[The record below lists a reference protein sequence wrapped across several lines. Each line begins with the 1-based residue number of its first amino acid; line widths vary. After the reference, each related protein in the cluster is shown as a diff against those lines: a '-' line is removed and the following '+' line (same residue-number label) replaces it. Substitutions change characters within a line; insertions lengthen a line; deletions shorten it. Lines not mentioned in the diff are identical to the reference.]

1 MLAVDRRWR
10 RANANVLHTYSANLR
25 GYLAMQR
32 YRDVRELRFDI
43 FLPSGIRHENNT
55 RIFIAAFVRTG
66 FRLRVCIN
74 ADARTSY
81 VGARQGNFP

>member
-10 RANANVLHTYSANLR
+10 RANANVSRTYSANLC
-25 GYLAMQR
+25 GYLAMQQH
-32 YRDVRELRFDI
+32 RDVREFRFDV
-43 FLPSGIRHENNT
+43 FLPSGIRYDNNT

-74 ADARTSY
+74 ADARTNC